1 MKKVNKKGF
10 TMVEMLATITILGI
24 LMSVAVGAVL
34 VHLENSREQ
43 AMETIASTAY
53 DGMVNYMMENSVM
66 LNPKGQSNSSTS
78 INIKTLYDEDY
89 IERPTDPYNNNAVCE
104 GSVSV
109 TNETTSATAGLD
121 DYRYTVKVK
130 CSGGHSMTKQYP

>member
-109 TNETTSATAGLD
+109 TNETTSATAGLED
-121 DYRYTVKVK
+121 IV
-130 CSGGHSMTKQYP
+130 

>member
-24 LMSVAVGAVL
+24 LMFVAVGAVL

>member
-10 TMVEMLATITILGI
+10 TMVEILATITILGI